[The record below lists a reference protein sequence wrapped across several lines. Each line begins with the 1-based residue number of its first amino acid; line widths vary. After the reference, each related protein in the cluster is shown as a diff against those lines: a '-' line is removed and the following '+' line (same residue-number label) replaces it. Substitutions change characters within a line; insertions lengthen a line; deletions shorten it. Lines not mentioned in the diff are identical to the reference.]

1 LRMKR
6 EGESFSSVIERL
18 IAGKRDRA
26 LEVLE
31 RYAGSLKETDLL
43 DLIMEERKRFTVR
56 EFDL

>member
-1 LRMKR
+1 
-6 EGESFSSVIERL
+6 L
-18 IAGKRDRA
+18 ITGKRDRA